1 MQPIVMPP
9 IHTNFLS
16 PPDLGTLEESPSGG
30 IPIPVHTPCFSVY
43 ELRHKLFS
51 SFSSSAVYV
60 YTYKNQ
66 IKSFRPP
73 IHWVRVGQYKFQ
85 AFHSLSNN
93 LTSQIM

>member
-1 MQPIVMPP
+1 MCVACDATTCNAT
-9 IHTNFLS
+9 HLHKYTFLS

-73 IHWVRVGQYKFQ
+73 IHWVRVSQYTFCIYI
-85 AFHSLSNN
+85 
-93 LTSQIM
+93 TRMR